1 MTTLKIEK
9 RKNTTKK
16 SLKALEALI
25 NSFEFEN
32 DIRAVVSPGSISCVG
47 DIGGD
52 REYVW
57 ADSAEWKIE
66 NGILTLNGWV
76 ELYGYE
82 SESEIR
88 IDSIKKID
96 FGAAIKSLE
105 NVIVRYNDACRE
117 KDTQIEKFLAI
128 CESCKN

>member
-1 MTTLKIEK
+1 MTNLKIED
-9 RKNTTKK
+9 RKNTTAKALKK
-16 SLKALEALI
+16 LEALV

-32 DIRAVVSPGSISCVG
+32 DIKTVVSPGSILCVG

-52 REYVW
+52 RDYVW
-57 ADSAEWKIE
+57 SDSAEWKIE
-66 NGILTLNGWV
+66 NGVLTLNGWV

-105 NVIVRYNDACRE
+105 NVIVRYNDVCRE
-117 KDTQIEKFLAI
+117 KDAQIEKFLAL
-128 CESCKN
+128 CAAA